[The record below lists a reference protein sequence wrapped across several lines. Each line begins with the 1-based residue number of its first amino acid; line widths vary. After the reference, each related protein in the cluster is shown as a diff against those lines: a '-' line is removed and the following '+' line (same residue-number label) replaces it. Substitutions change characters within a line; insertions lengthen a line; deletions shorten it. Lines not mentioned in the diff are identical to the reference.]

1 MSYLVSLIA
10 VSNPKISV
18 LCPTTDFLLK
28 CIVFTDWVISASGLN
43 LSKNGIIFSLKG
55 TVTFIPFI
63 FSYLILEIKF
73 SIS

>member
-1 MSYLVSLIA
+1 MLY
-10 VSNPKISV
+10 
-18 LCPTTDFLLK
+18 PTTDCLLK

-63 FSYLILEIKF
+63 FSSLILEINVSNSEGSYSSF
-73 SIS
+73 S